1 MAGTDATDA
10 ADPVSDLIESQLADA
25 GATWTVGVGGAIAE
39 FQRRPAEPAAR
50 GPRCVVTARGGV
62 RLDLPAGVEVVAYET
77 PSGPGQRWDHA
88 ISFCLPAEDARR
100 GNRSVVTR
108 LGPDDD
114 AVRPRDRA
122 AILYDLGLGIPTVD
136 ACVRT
141 ADPALRD
148 LLEDACGEPLDSE
161 TVTTLVRRSPH
172 RVFVGACGRVEVFAH
187 IAQPGT
193 DTPDGPHT
201 HVRPEL
207 LRPEHTHPGTAP
219 IGPGLVT
226 CMTLHPV
233 HPVTNA
239 NGHAVDFDETRH
251 AAFQRLLDAFG
262 DPVAGAHKAMT
273 IAAVRAGVGPD
284 LTMLPRDPASRAAVA
299 VTLRQLFHTDGP
311 SPTLDVWRARHPPD
325 AGLLHPDG

>member
-1 MAGTDATDA
+1 MAGQDA
-10 ADPVSDLIESQLADA
+10 ADAPDAVADLVESQLADA
-25 GATWTVGVGGAIAE
+25 GATWTVGVGGALAE
-39 FQRRPAEPAAR
+39 FGRRPAEPVAR

-62 RLDLPAGVEVVAYET
+62 RLDLPDGVEVVAYET
-77 PSGPGQRWDHA
+77 PAGPGQRWNHA
-88 ISFCLPAEDARR
+88 ISFCLPPDAAQRASR
-100 GNRSVVTR
+100 HVVTR
-108 LGPDDD
+108 VGPDD
-114 AVRPRDRA
+114 AAIRPRDRA
-122 AILYDLGLGIPTVD
+122 AILYDLGLDIPTVD
-136 ACVRT
+136 VLVRT
-141 ADPALRD
+141 ADPVLREALD
-148 LLEDACGEPLDSE
+148 KVCGEPLDSE
-161 TVTTLVRRSPH
+161 TVTSVIRRSPH
-172 RVFVGACGRVEVFAH
+172 RVFESACGRVEVFAR

-207 LRPEHTHPGTAP
+207 LRPERTHPGAAP

-226 CMTLHPV
+226 CMTLHPA
-233 HPVTNA
+233 HPVTDA
-239 NGHAVDFDETRH
+239 NGHAVDFDEARH
-251 AAFQRLLDAFG
+251 AAFQRILDVFG

-273 IAAVRAGVGPD
+273 IAAVREGVGPD